1 MSEENKEETVK
12 LGSVIVRREPENNF
26 RALCKV
32 HTKALASIQLT
43 KRGTLT
49 ISLPRSYAELTADEA
64 TQLAHLLLEAADE
77 TRQNA
82 TEEGTER

>member
-1 MSEENKEETVK
+1 MSGEIKDGAVE
-12 LGSVIVRREPENNF
+12 LGSVVVREEPENNF

-49 ISLPRSYAELTADEA
+49 LSLSRSYLELTADEA
-64 TQLAHLLLEAADE
+64 TQLADLLLD
-77 TRQNA
+77 TVCDIRQN
-82 TEEGTER
+82 TSEEGAER